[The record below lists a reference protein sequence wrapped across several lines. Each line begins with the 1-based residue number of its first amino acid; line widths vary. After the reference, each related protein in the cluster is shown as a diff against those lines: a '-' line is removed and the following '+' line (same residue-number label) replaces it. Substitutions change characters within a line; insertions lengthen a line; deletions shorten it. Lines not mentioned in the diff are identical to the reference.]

1 MRDEEIINLY
11 FERSERAI
19 EETDKKYKA
28 LCSHVIRNILKDTSD
43 VDECI
48 NDTWL
53 GAWNS
58 IPPAVPD
65 VFSAFLCRI
74 AKNQAL
80 KKYEYI
86 SAAKRNTEYQVSL
99 SELEE
104 CVTDFQS
111 SELRYS
117 EKALG
122 EFINQ
127 FLRAQKPEHRM
138 VFIRRYWYNDSVRDI
153 CQKYHMSKTKVE
165 SMLFRVRKK
174 LKTALE
180 KAGYEP
186 E

>member
-1 MRDEEIINLY
+1 MRDEEIISLY

-65 VFSAFLCRI
+65 VFSAFLFRI

-127 FLRAQKPEHRM
+127 FLRA
-138 VFIRRYWYNDSVRDI
+138 YWYNDSVRDI